1 MGTFLWW
8 INQIIIKIK
17 ITEDNVSA
25 VDSKYGFV
33 YGMSTPL
40 NKCDTKR
47 ELILTSVQVQTACM
61 TANEGPYY
69 SFLYSCDML
78 YYWFR
83 WHDGQGISSN
93 VCTGAVPDQ
102 PLHYESQTAK
112 LIFFYMPCL
121 SEIIKCLGGMPSI
134 FSSPRV
140 CGVFA
145 SAAACAILLFFFRQ
159 NDHKHLSNT
168 NLLCMDINY
177 TGRGTLSI

>member
-1 MGTFLWW
+1 MFWQQVWVCL
-8 INQIIIKIK
+8 Q
-17 ITEDNVSA
+17 NVN
-25 VDSKYGFV
+25 
-33 YGMSTPL
+33 STQQMWH
-40 NKCDTKR
+40 KAGV
-47 ELILTSVQVQTACM
+47 LTSVQVQTARM

-145 SAAACAILLFFFRQ
+145 SAAACAILPLFFYRMI
-159 NDHKHLSNT
+159 T
-168 NLLCMDINY
+168 NIFQILTSSVWI
-177 TGRGTLSI
+177 

>member
-1 MGTFLWW
+1 MGTSLWW
-8 INQIIIKIK
+8 INLIIIKIQ

-33 YGMSTPL
+33 LRNVNSTQQIWH
-40 NKCDTKR
+40 KAGV
-47 ELILTSVQVQTACM
+47 LTTVQVQTARM

-69 SFLYSCDML
+69 YFLYSCDKL

-83 WHDGQGISSN
+83 WHDSQGISSN

-121 SEIIKCLGGMPSI
+121 SEIIKCLGGN
-134 FSSPRV
+134 
-140 CGVFA
+140 
-145 SAAACAILLFFFRQ
+145 AINFFLSESMRHVRKCTSMCERFFLYFCQ
-159 NDHKHLSNT
+159 NVHKHLSNT